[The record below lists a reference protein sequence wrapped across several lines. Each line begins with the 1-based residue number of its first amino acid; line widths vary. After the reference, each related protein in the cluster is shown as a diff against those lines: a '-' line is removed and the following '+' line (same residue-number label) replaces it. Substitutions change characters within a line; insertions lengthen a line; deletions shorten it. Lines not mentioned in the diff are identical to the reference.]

1 MDASDNLAL
10 LTDLV
15 TDMADIDQTASLDAG
30 AGLGTAA
37 VQDYTKLYCHNAPK
51 DILKPGETA
60 GQQDKADQEK
70 RSQIVA
76 LTMAHMGQ

>member
-1 MDASDNLAL
+1 
-10 LTDLV
+10 
-15 TDMADIDQTASLDAG
+15 
-30 AGLGTAA
+30 